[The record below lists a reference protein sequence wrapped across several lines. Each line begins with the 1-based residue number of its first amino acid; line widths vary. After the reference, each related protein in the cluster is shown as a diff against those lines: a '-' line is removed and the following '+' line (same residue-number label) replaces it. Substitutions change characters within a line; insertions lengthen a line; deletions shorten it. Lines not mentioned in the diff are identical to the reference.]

1 VNRAKEKARDRG
13 HRGYIVAL
21 DVIHDAF
28 LSVASVA
35 AILASVALLVVL
47 SALTL
52 APFDKFG
59 RYSTVAF
66 LVSLLAIWA
75 GAVFTILLIR
85 HTIV

>member
-1 VNRAKEKARDRG
+1 M
-13 HRGYIVAL
+13 
-21 DVIHDAF
+21 IHDAF
-28 LSVASVA
+28 LSIASVA

-52 APFDKFG
+52 APFNRLG

-66 LVSLLAIWA
+66 LVCLVAIWA
-75 GAVFTILLIR
+75 GAVFTIFLIR